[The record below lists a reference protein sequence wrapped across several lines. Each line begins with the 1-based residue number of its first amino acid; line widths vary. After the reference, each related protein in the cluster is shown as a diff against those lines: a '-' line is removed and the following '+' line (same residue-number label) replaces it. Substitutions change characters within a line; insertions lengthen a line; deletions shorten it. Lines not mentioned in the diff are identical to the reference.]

1 MLAREHERGAPAAVD
16 RVDVLRLRLEELVGA
31 VAVARLRGEREGE
44 QLAPHRGDGT
54 GGAVEQAGVHDP
66 RAALA
71 AGVVQ
76 RGAPVGRLG
85 VEKRGGR
92 GLAVQVGMVGA
103 VRLPPELGGAD
114 LVRVRVRVTVT
125 VTVRVRI

>member
-1 MLAREHERGAPAAVD
+1 M
-16 RVDVLRLRLEELVGA
+16 
-31 VAVARLRGEREGE
+31 
-44 QLAPHRGDGT
+44 
-54 GGAVEQAGVHDP
+54 EQADVHDA

-76 RGAPVGRLG
+76 RGAPVGRLS

-92 GLAVQVGMVGA
+92 GLAVQLGMVGA

-114 LVRVRVRVTVT
+114 GGDDVGEAQLDTASR
-125 VTVRVRI
+125 